1 MLRRM
6 RTQLEKAQALRALH
20 QRPGAFLIPNP
31 WDPGTARLLERL
43 GFEALATTSAGFAF
57 SIGKRDGAV
66 GRDLMVAHVGAMATA
81 VSVPMS
87 ADLENA
93 YGDGPEDV
101 AITFREAAG
110 RGIVAASVEDS
121 TGRSEMP
128 LYERA
133 HAVARVR
140 AAVAEAR
147 KLAFPF
153 MVTARAENY
162 LVGRPDLHDVIAR
175 LQAYQE
181 AGADVLYA
189 PGITDK
195 QDIAT
200 VVRAVDRPVNV
211 LMSSGGPRLTLAEL
225 AEVGV
230 KRVSVGGALTRV
242 ALGAFLKAA
251 REMVERGTFEGLTD
265 AVGFDELSRMFE
277 A

>member
-1 MLRRM
+1 MLRPM
-6 RTQLEKAQALRALH
+6 PKQLEKAQALRALH
-20 QRPGAFLIPNP
+20 ERPGAFLIPNP

-57 SIGKRDGAV
+57 SIGKRDGTV
-66 GRDLMVAHVGAMATA
+66 GRNLMVAHVGALARA
-81 VSVPMS
+81 VSVPVS

-101 AITFREAAG
+101 AITFREAAA
-110 RGIVAASVEDS
+110 RGVVAASVEDS

-133 HAVARVR
+133 LAVARVR

-147 KLAFPF
+147 KLPFPF

-162 LVGRPDLHDVIAR
+162 LVGRQDLNDTIAR

-195 QDIAT
+195 QEIAT

-211 LMSSGGPRLTLAEL
+211 LMSSGGPRLSLAEL

-242 ALGAFLKAA
+242 ALGAFLNAA
-251 REMVERGTFEGLTD
+251 RVMIEQGTFEGLKG
-265 AVGFDELSRMFE
+265 AAAYEELRR
-277 A
+277 

>member
-1 MLRRM
+1 M
-6 RTQLEKAQALRALH
+6 RTQLEKARALRALH
-20 QRPGAFLIPNP
+20 ERPGAFLIPNP

-66 GRDLMVAHVGAMATA
+66 GRDLMVAHVGAMASA
-81 VSVPMS
+81 VSVPVS

-101 AITFREAAG
+101 TITFREAAA

-121 TGRSEMP
+121 TGRSEAP
-128 LYERA
+128 LYERSL
-133 HAVARVR
+133 AVQRVR

-147 KLAFPF
+147 KLPFPF

-162 LVGRPDLHDVIAR
+162 LVGQRDLKDTIAR

-189 PGITDK
+189 PGVTDK

-200 VVRAVDRPVNV
+200 LVREVDRPVNV

-230 KRVSVGGALTRV
+230 KRVSVGAALTRV
-242 ALGAFLKAA
+242 ALGAFLTAA
-251 REMVERGTFEGLTD
+251 REMIQRGTFESLTD
-265 AVGFDELSRMFE
+265 AVGYDELSAMFE